1 MSPAWTTRTDEV
13 RYALHAKG
21 LDIVVPLR
29 LRWYNDVA
37 PPSSLITPSS
47 GGARGD
53 ALVVLVGNSR
63 ALWPAFCAAHDTDPV
78 IGDATHPVDLYVAR
92 AISTV
97 VESSCAT
104 APPRVFHSQNTSPGN
119 LVAIQRMAH
128 VAGVA
133 HLDEKCHLSIH
144 PTLGPW
150 IALRAVLVFD
160 DLEGPSDEERIETPP
175 NPMDGDANA
184 RARVDDAFAKAC
196 EGYDDPSTTLE
207 RWQRWVA
214 VRDAVFSSTTKHP
227 ERYYDDQVL
236 YHYNCQTEDKSQRE
250 RIRGEMRGY
259 RKRA

>member
-92 AISTV
+92 SSPVLCLTLFCSLFVTVEEGIRFAVVFFFFKQETAYEISD
-97 VESSCAT
+97 C
-104 APPRVFHSQNTSPGN
+104 
-119 LVAIQRMAH
+119 LVGSEMCIRNR
-128 VAGVA
+128 
-133 HLDEKCHLSIH
+133 SICSDMCSEIIFVGG
-144 PTLGPW
+144 GPEY
-150 IALRAVLVFD
+150 V
-160 DLEGPSDEERIETPP
+160 
-175 NPMDGDANA
+175 
-184 RARVDDAFAKAC
+184 
-196 EGYDDPSTTLE
+196 
-207 RWQRWVA
+207 
-214 VRDAVFSSTTKHP
+214 
-227 ERYYDDQVL
+227 
-236 YHYNCQTEDKSQRE
+236 
-250 RIRGEMRGY
+250 
-259 RKRA
+259 